1 MVKVLNKIVNRIKIM
16 FSKSPD
22 LVVKV
27 IDVNFFSKI
36 YVVYLETV
44 TSSDKVNEYILKEF
58 ILKKNEV
65 KRILLRMWLV
75 RMLRK

>member
-1 MVKVLNKIVNRIKIM
+1 M

-27 IDVNFFSKI
+27 IDANFFNKI

-58 ILKKNEV
+58 ILKKYEV
-65 KRILLRMWLV
+65 N
-75 RMLRK
+75 

>member
-1 MVKVLNKIVNRIKIM
+1 MKVLNKIVNRIKIM

-27 IDVNFFSKI
+27 IDANFFSKI

-44 TSSDKVNEYILKEF
+44 TSSDKVNEYI
-58 ILKKNEV
+58 
-65 KRILLRMWLV
+65 
-75 RMLRK
+75 